1 MAAIEKL
8 TAWFR
13 GFFSSATGR
22 RKAATMVFALL
33 LGVVL
38 MDPRFLQDQET
49 AATLNGDAASV
60 VDSDEFSALLR
71 TFEPTADADPTSPS
85 DRDEDNRD
93 EAESPAESDLASF
106 PGNSSLI
113 IPQVLGEPRSTMA
126 QEVSFSESGSA
137 VRNPASTTAVSQTT
151 DHTNAVT
158 GSATSG
164 STEPTEPAAKPPSTD
179 TGRASSGNSASIR
192 LTGNIYPIH

>member
-1 MAAIEKL
+1 MAAIGKL
-8 TAWFR
+8 TASFR

-49 AATLNGDAASV
+49 AATLNGNAAAV

-71 TFEPTADADPTSPS
+71 TFEPTADTERTSLS
-85 DRDEDNRD
+85 DRDEDSRD
-93 EAESPAESDLASF
+93 EAESPEESDLASI

-113 IPQVLGEPRSTMA
+113 IPQVLGEPRSTVA
-126 QEVSFSESGSA
+126 QEVSFTESGFA

-151 DHTNAVT
+151 GQTNAVT

-164 STEPTEPAAKPPSTD
+164 STEPTEAAAKPSSSD
-179 TGRASSGNSASIR
+179 TGRAPSGNSASIR